1 MPETGR
7 PVLGLVTIGQSPRS
21 DVLPQM
27 LPYLPRDL
35 DIRQAGA
42 LDGLSNEQIAQLA
55 SDPDE
60 YLLHTRLRDGSAVTV
75 GRAPIVSLLQ
85 ARIEQLEHEGAS
97 IILLLCTGEFPSLQ
111 SSALLVEPDRLLASV
126 LKGLR
131 PQRLGVFVPL
141 PSQIEAA
148 AVKWEALAA
157 EKFYAAASPYR
168 QPDEIVQAASEL
180 QAHPVDLIVMDCMG
194 YTGAHK
200 RLVAKAL
207 GKPVVLATS
216 LSARLIGEL
225 LGPQRP

>member
-1 MPETGR
+1 MPEPGR

-27 LPYLPRDL
+27 QPYLPREL

-42 LDGLSNEQIAQLA
+42 LDGLSNEQIAGLA
-55 SDPDE
+55 ADPDG

-85 ARIEQLEHEGAS
+85 ERIEQQEHEGAS
-97 IILLLCTGEFPSLQ
+97 IILLLCTGEFPTLR
-111 SSALLVEPDRLLASV
+111 SSVLLVEPDRLLASV
-126 LKGLR
+126 LNGLR
-131 PQRLGVFVPL
+131 PRKLGVFVPL

-148 AVKWEALAA
+148 AAKWEALAA
-157 EKFYAAASPYR
+157 EKLYVTASPYGE
-168 QPDEIVQAASEL
+168 PDEIVQAARKL

-200 RLVAKAL
+200 RLVAKAI
-207 GKPVVLATS
+207 GKPILLATS

-225 LGPQRP
+225 LAP